1 MGKMARV
8 SLREITEKV
17 EKIFVREGVDAK
29 TAQTVA
35 EVLAD
40 TQAKGIVTHG
50 FVRVP
55 LYVTCLRSGGV
66 KPTGDIEIISD
77 APTMATVSG
86 RGGLGI
92 AIAKASMELA
102 ISKAEQYGVGIVAV
116 RGSHHLGATG
126 YYADMCAKRGMIGM
140 SMSSGNPMIA
150 APGSCKPSI
159 GNNPFSYAVP
169 AGKHGSVL
177 YDIAMSGGSDMK
189 IIAMKKTGERVPDG
203 WMIDKNGRPTND
215 PNEYGNGAVLIP
227 FGGYKGYGLAMM
239 VELLCAISGAN
250 TLRGIKAWNKEPS
263 EEGGNVGHF
272 FMALDISKMTDRD
285 EYISRVEGILDELA
299 ESKLAEGADK
309 IYYPGEK
316 EKISLAACQKSG
328 TVEVNDDTL
337 AAIDNLLN
345 E

>member
-1 MGKMARV
+1 MARV
-8 SLREITEKV
+8 SLKEITEKV
-17 EKIFVREGVDAK
+17 ERIFVREGADEK
-29 TAQTVA
+29 TAHTVA

-40 TQAKGIVTHG
+40 TQAKGIITHG

-55 LYVTCLRSGGV
+55 KYVDCLRSGGI

-77 APTMATVSG
+77 SPTMATVTG
-86 RGGLGI
+86 HGGLGI

-140 SMSSGNPMIA
+140 SMSSGDPMIA

-189 IIAMKKTGERVPDG
+189 IIAMQKTGEKVPDG
-203 WMIDKNGRPTND
+203 WMIDKDGNPTND
-215 PNEYGNGAVLIP
+215 PNEYGKGAVLIP
-227 FGGYKGYGLAMM
+227 FGGYKGYGLSMM
-239 VELLCAISGAN
+239 VELFSALSGAN
-250 TLRGIKAWNKEPS
+250 TLHNIKAWNKTPS
-263 EEGGNVGHF
+263 EEGGSVGHF
-272 FMALDISKMTDRD
+272 FMAVDISKMTDKD
-285 EYISRVEGILDELA
+285 EYVSRVEGILDELA
-299 ESKLAEGADK
+299 NSELAKSADK

-328 TVEVNDDTL
+328 TVEVADATL
-337 AAIDNLLN
+337 AAIDALLS
-345 E
+345 

>member
-1 MGKMARV
+1 MARV
-8 SLREITEKV
+8 SIKEITEKV
-17 EKIFVREGVDAK
+17 KKIFIKEGVDEA
-29 TAQTVA
+29 TAGTVA

-55 LYVTCLRSGGV
+55 LYVQCLRSGGV
-66 KPTGDIEIISD
+66 KPTGDIEIIND
-77 APTMATVSG
+77 TPTMAVVSG
-86 RGGLGI
+86 KGGLGI

-102 ISKAEQYGVGIVAV
+102 ISKAEQYGIGIVCA

-169 AGKHGSVL
+169 AGKHGTVL

-203 WMIDKNGRPTND
+203 WMIDKHGRPTND

-239 VELLCAISGAN
+239 VELFTALSGSN
-250 TLRGIKAWNKEPS
+250 TLYGIKAWNKEPS
-263 EEGGNVGHF
+263 DEGGNVGHF
-272 FMALDISKMTDRD
+272 FMALDISKLTDKD
-285 EYISRVEGILDELA
+285 EYVARVESVLDELA
-299 ESKLAEGADK
+299 AKELAEGATK

-316 EKISLAACQKSG
+316 EKISLAACMESG
-328 TVEVNDDTL
+328 TVEVADDTI
-337 AAIDNLLN
+337 AAIDALLD
-345 E
+345 